1 MKKINMF
8 KDYEITPRQKVDKQ
22 CLIVLDGVFTL
33 VILQSNHVLIYL
45 NTLDQLIAGYGVSR
59 FSSIDNT

>member
-1 MKKINMF
+1 M
-8 KDYEITPRQKVDKQ
+8 DKQ

-45 NTLDQLIAGYGVSR
+45 NTLDQLIAGYGVNR
-59 FSSIDNT
+59 FGSIESKHLINIRLNFYL